1 MLITLFIPH
10 MLDLFTHLSVKILSS
25 DDSGPSRYS
34 RREPDPLL
42 DSRDSRTGTSRDG
55 RGGGRSRSVSPNRGY
70 ERRRP
75 PARSTKEVSK
85 RGEGDGK
92 PETDD
97 IREGGSGGS
106 RGSSPRRAREK
117 APATKTSRS
126 SSQDEAAERPDQSPD
141 TSMPEAA
148 VPKVAVASPVSE
160 ESGGE
165 SPTKAEISDSSKH
178 MVLVEECKS
187 EDDNEGQEAKAGPA
201 DTYSDWSD
209 DDDDDILTR
218 GEQAAVSILQVA
230 LRERDTKGV

>member
-141 TSMPEAA
+141 TSMPE
-148 VPKVAVASPVSE
+148 
-160 ESGGE
+160 
-165 SPTKAEISDSSKH
+165 
-178 MVLVEECKS
+178 
-187 EDDNEGQEAKAGPA
+187 EGQEAKAGPA